1 MKQPDLITQVKET
14 IEHVSPSERARLISE
29 LEQLLQE
36 PEREDTPG
44 HCPRCE
50 YAGIV
55 KKGRTK
61 TGQRYLCK
69 GCGRTFGH
77 TTNKVLGTSK
87 LSLETWKKYL
97 ECFIDC
103 LTVRRSAK
111 RCGVSIQTAF
121 FMRHRVLELVE
132 KHAKKVTVHKCTTAF
147 IDETFFPVNIK
158 GTTPPKG
165 IRAKRRGGDK
175 RRKDKSQSKSQVC
188 VVMGV
193 TSTGAIFH
201 QVAGYSSLSADDARL
216 VLGDIVQPGATVVT
230 DKGAGYVTPLK
241 ELGSTHHA
249 YDSRKGRK
257 ELAPINS
264 LHSKTK
270 RFMRKFSNVASKNL
284 DRYLC
289 WQEWLENNTERETME
304 VVRDSHYSVH
314 RSSMRGHDIPPMDGL
329 TRRTITGID

>member
-1 MKQPDLITQVKET
+1 MKQAELIAQVKET
-14 IEHVSPSERARLISE
+14 IDNVSPSERARLIFE

-36 PEREDTPG
+36 PDYEDTPKN
-44 HCPRCE
+44 CPRCE

-69 GCGRTFGH
+69 GCGRTFGR
-77 TTNKVLGTSK
+77 TTNKVLGVSK

-97 ECFIDC
+97 ECFIDGV
-103 LTVRRSAK
+103 TVRRSAT

-121 FMRHRVLELVE
+121 FMRHRVLELVQ
-132 KHAKKVTVHKCTTAF
+132 KNIKKITVHKGMTAF

-165 IRAKRRGGDK
+165 VRAKRRGGDK
-175 RRKDKSQSKSQVC
+175 RRKVKSQSKSHVC

-201 QVAGYSSLSADDARL
+201 QIAGYSSLSGDDARL
-216 VLGDIVQPGATVVT
+216 VLGGIVQPGAIVVT
-230 DKGAGYVTPLK
+230 DKGTGYIIPLK
-241 ELGSTHHA
+241 ELGATHHA

-270 RFMRKFSNVASKNL
+270 RFMRRFSNVASKNL

-289 WQEWLENNTERETME
+289 WQEWLENNTERETMGI
-304 VVRDSHYSVH
+304 VRESHYSVH
-314 RSSMRGHDIPPMDGL
+314 RSSMRGEDIPPMDGL
-329 TRRTITGID
+329 TRRTVGGID

>member
-1 MKQPDLITQVKET
+1 MKQTDLIAQVKET
-14 IEHVSPSERARLISE
+14 IGSVSPNERARLISE

-36 PEREDTPG
+36 PEYEDVPKQ
-44 HCPRCE
+44 CPRCE
-50 YAGIV
+50 YEGIV

-69 GCGRTFGH
+69 GCERTFGH
-77 TTNKVLGTSK
+77 TTNKVIKSSK
-87 LSLETWKKYL
+87 LPLETWKKFL
-97 ECFIDC
+97 ECFIDGV
-103 LTVRRSAK
+103 TVRRSAQ

-132 KHAKKVTVHKCTTAF
+132 KHVKKVTVHKGTTAY
-147 IDETFFPVNIK
+147 IDETFFPVNVK

-165 IRAKRRGGDK
+165 LKSKKRGGDN
-175 RRKDKSQSKSQVC
+175 RRKIKSQSKANIC

-201 QVAGYSSLSADDARL
+201 QIAGYSSLSKDDARL
-216 VLGDIVQPGATVVT
+216 VLGDIVQPGATIVT
-230 DKGAGYVTPLK
+230 DKGAGYVTALK
-241 ELGSTHHA
+241 ELGATHHA

-289 WQEWLENNTERETME
+289 WQEWLENNTERETMGI
-304 VVRDSHYSVH
+304 VHDSHYTVH
-314 RSSMRGHDIPPMDGL
+314 RSSMRGGDMPPMDGL
-329 TRRTITGID
+329 TRRTIAGID